1 MRQVWPTSEGRAVL
15 SPFEASEDFTQE
27 CWQANEVIAASP
39 SDSFYS
45 FLLAGQE
52 VVRMLIVDPVGPFDG
67 YGLAPEPTAAV
78 LIDFMEVAASYRHQG
93 YGSRAV
99 ELMQKHLPGRTVVA
113 LPGGDEGFWTSMGWQ
128 RYEHSQN
135 GDHPPLFVSPR
146 ITRVGS
152 ITGEIQHP

>member
-1 MRQVWPTSEGRAVL
+1 MKQDLKIQQVWPTPDGRAVL

-45 FLLAGQE
+45 FLLSGEE
-52 VVRMLIVDPVGPFDG
+52 VVRMLIVDPADPFDG
-67 YGLAPEPTAAV
+67 YGLAPGPSAAV
-78 LIDFMEVAASYRHQG
+78 LIDFMEVAAGYRHQG
-93 YGSRAV
+93 YGSRAI
-99 ELMQKHLPGRTVVA
+99 ELIKHHLPGRTFTA

-135 GDHPPLFVSPR
+135 ENHPPLFVSP
-146 ITRVGS
+146 GS
-152 ITGEIQHP
+152 RPLDP